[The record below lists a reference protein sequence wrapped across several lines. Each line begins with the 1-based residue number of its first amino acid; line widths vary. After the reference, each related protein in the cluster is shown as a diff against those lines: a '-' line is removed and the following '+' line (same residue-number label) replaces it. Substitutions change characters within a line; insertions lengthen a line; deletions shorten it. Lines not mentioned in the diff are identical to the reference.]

1 MRFKVWFKFGFG
13 KLKAGIIVF
22 LGTNCDRDTEIAL
35 NAAGFETKFIFHTET
50 NLSGYDLI
58 VLPGGF
64 SFGDYIRAGRL
75 AKLSP
80 VVFAL
85 REYVKNRKGFVFGI
99 CNGFQILCE
108 AGFLPGAL
116 VENVSTRF
124 ISRDERLIFN
134 PDPVFG
140 DLQGQSSA
148 EEIILPVAHKEGCFY
163 ADESELKRIEKEN
176 TVFLRYKNNPNGSLN
191 DIAGLYDRKNRVFGM
206 MPHPER
212 AVSKVLGN
220 TDGFKIFNFIKNEIL
235 CSKSAK
241 HCAFDVLEANL
252 LKRGAK

>member
-1 MRFKVWFKFGFG
+1 MGFR

-35 NAAGFETKFIFHTET
+35 TVAGFKTKFIFHTEC

-85 REYVKNRKGFVFGI
+85 REYVKMAQGFVLGI

-108 AGFLPGAL
+108 AGLLSGAL
-116 VENVSTRF
+116 VENDSTRF
-124 ISRDERLIFN
+124 ISRDETLIFT
-134 PDPVFG
+134 PVAG
-140 DLQGQSSA
+140 YKDHQGQNSSKEFA
-148 EEIILPVAHKEGCFY
+148 EEIVLPIAHKEGSFY
-163 ADESELKRIEKEN
+163 ADSEALEQIEKEN
-176 TVFLRYKNNPNGSLN
+176 MVFLRYKDNPNGSLN
-191 DIAGLYDRKNRVFGM
+191 NIAGLYDRKHRVLGM

-212 AVSKVLGN
+212 AVSKVLDN
-220 TDGFKIFNFIKNEIL
+220 TDGFKIFDFIKNEIY
-235 CSKSAK
+235 AK
-241 HCAFDVLEANL
+241 KIKD
-252 LKRGAK
+252 KGAKWL